1 MRTLRSPRAAY
12 LKISSKIFAHPAIL
26 SCVSSGVKP
35 GPETTSSSTGTACTE
50 SPALKLYSTMNT
62 SQNVIGKAIG
72 LIAILGFVVERLT
85 SIPSTLLGKMVC
97 GENYLK
103 PVGGVTGDGS
113 CGFNTDMHLTAF
125 FTILLVVGVLLIVR
139 KTGN

>member
-1 MRTLRSPRAAY
+1 M
-12 LKISSKIFAHPAIL
+12 
-26 SCVSSGVKP
+26 
-35 GPETTSSSTGTACTE
+35 
-50 SPALKLYSTMNT
+50 KLDFTKYT

-85 SIPSTLLGKMVC
+85 SIPSTLIGKMVC
-97 GENYLK
+97 DENYLK
-103 PVGGVTGDGS
+103 PVGGVIGDGS

-125 FTILLVVGVLLIVR
+125 FAILLVVGVLLIVR